1 MLRATGY
8 HRAMLNQIHQLRR
21 LRPVALAG
29 LALLGLACGGL
40 HLDSE
45 PGVFDV
51 RQQRLEMPHGS
62 LMFTYVTP
70 AAPKPPIYLVVFA
83 SGDAG
88 WMGSSGLVYEHLAHS
103 GYYVAGYNS
112 REGVKQVKDAGKDLP
127 ITEAAIDIASIVS
140 QAKKDLNLPEETP
153 TILTGFSRGASMV
166 IMGAAVRRIQPR
178 LAGAVA
184 MSLTR
189 EADYVRMPKG
199 AALPPGVKVDE
210 EGRLLTYPLLDLL
223 GSLPI
228 AVIQADGDKY
238 VPASEARTLFGPDGP
253 ARRLYTV
260 EDSAHSFG
268 GRQDV
273 LLRDL
278 DDALAWVKSVRT
290 GS

>member
-1 MLRATGY
+1 MTDPT
-8 HRAMLNQIHQLRR
+8 LRR
-21 LRPVALAG
+21 PRPAALAG
-29 LALLGLACGGL
+29 LAFLGLAGCGL

-45 PGVFDV
+45 PGVFDL
-51 RQQRLEMPHGS
+51 RQKKLDMPHGY
-62 LMFTYVTP
+62 LTFTYVTP

-88 WMGSSGLVYEHLAHS
+88 WMGASGLVYEHLARS

-112 REGVKQVKDAGKDLP
+112 REGVKQVREAGKNLP
-127 ITEAAIDIASIVS
+127 ISDAAIDIASVVS
-140 QAKKDLNLPEETP
+140 QAKKDLNLPDETP

-166 IMGAAVRRIQPR
+166 IMGAAVRKIQPR

-184 MSLTR
+184 MSLTK

-199 AALPPGVKVDE
+199 STLPPGVKLDE
-210 EGRLLTYPLLDLL
+210 EGRLLTYPLLERL

-238 VPASEARTLFGPDGP
+238 VPAAEARTLFGLDGP

-268 GRQDV
+268 GKQDV

-278 DDALAWVKSVRT
+278 DDALAWVKSART